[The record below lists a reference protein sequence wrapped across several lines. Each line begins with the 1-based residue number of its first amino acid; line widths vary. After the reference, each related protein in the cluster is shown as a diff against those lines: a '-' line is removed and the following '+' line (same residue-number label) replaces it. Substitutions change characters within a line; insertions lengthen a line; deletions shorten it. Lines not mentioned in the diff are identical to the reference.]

1 LTQIDSIWLN
11 EAAGPL
17 GVAKAVA
24 PVGED
29 QEAVA
34 DKVAVEWVAEA
45 DPVADKAAVEWAVAD
60 KVAVVWAVA
69 VDPVADKVAVV
80 WAVAVDP
87 VADKVAVEWAVVVD
101 PVAEAPWAVAEA
113 RVDQEKW
120 SPGPQVPPVKSPGI
134 SPNPRK
140 VKSDRSW
147 S

>member
-1 LTQIDSIWLN
+1 VEWVA
-11 EAAGPL
+11 EADP
-17 GVAKAVA
+17 VADKVAV
-24 PVGED
+24 VW
-29 QEAVA
+29 AVA

-45 DPVADKAAVEWAVAD
+45 
-60 KVAVVWAVA
+60 
-69 VDPVADKVAVV
+69 DPVADKVAVV

>member
-60 KVAVVWAVA
+60 KVAVEWVA

-120 SPGPQVPPVKSPGI
+120 SPGLQVPPVKSPGI

>member
-1 LTQIDSIWLN
+1 
-11 EAAGPL
+11 
-17 GVAKAVA
+17 
-24 PVGED
+24 
-29 QEAVA
+29 
-34 DKVAVEWVAEA
+34 
-45 DPVADKAAVEWAVAD
+45 VADKAAVEWAVAD
-60 KVAVVWAVA
+60 KVAVEWVA

>member
-60 KVAVVWAVA
+60 KVAVEWVA

>member
-34 DKVAVEWVAEA
+34 DK
-45 DPVADKAAVEWAVAD
+45 AAVEWAVAD
-60 KVAVVWAVA
+60 KVAVEWVA
-69 VDPVADKVAVV
+69 EADPVADKVAVV

-87 VADKVAVEWAVVVD
+87 VADKVAVEWAVAVD
-101 PVAEAPWAVAEA
+101 LVAEAPWAVAEA